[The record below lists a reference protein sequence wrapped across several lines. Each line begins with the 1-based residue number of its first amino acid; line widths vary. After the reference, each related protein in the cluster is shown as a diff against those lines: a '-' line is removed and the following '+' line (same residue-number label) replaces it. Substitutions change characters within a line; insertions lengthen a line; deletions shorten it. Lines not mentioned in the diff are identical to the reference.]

1 MGHSLAQ
8 GIQLCVFVPV
18 ELGDK
23 HLKFGEICVELFLSL
38 LEVGKFGAGSGD
50 RVGVAEGILEDAD
63 DDFYVLQLD
72 GRSLNEGENLGLRS
86 SLQPVEGVC
95 HPNSGGWEAS
105 GVTEEFKAELGDEP
119 LKGVAVAFVNG
130 GVGDLVSL
138 TAAGCISGGQ
148 LVCNV
153 SGRGQLLFQ
162 VVDMPDWVCSQG
174 IQDFLD

>member
-38 LEVGKFGAGSGD
+38 LEVGKFGVSSGN
-50 RVGVAEGILEDAD
+50 RVGVTEGILEDAD
-63 DDFYVLQLD
+63 DIFCVLQLD
-72 GRSLNEGENLGLRS
+72 GLSLNEGENLGLRS
-86 SLQPVEGVC
+86 TLQPLEGVC
-95 HPNSGGWEAS
+95 HSNSGGREAS

-130 GVGDLVSL
+130 GVGDLVSP
-138 TAAGCISGGQ
+138 TAAGCIGGGQ
-148 LVCNV
+148 SVCNA
-153 SGRGQLLFQ
+153 SGRGQLFFQ
-162 VVDMPDWVCSQG
+162 VVDTPGWVRSRC